1 MIKNGTMLGVSS
13 LRNRKTLPSTST
25 VGAGIVGEV
34 NLVNFYND
42 GNKGTGTAQVR
53 WGGGGQGRDG
63 SGDDKVCLLPT
74 MAQSA
79 RAPRR
84 CGGPWQD
91 GLQHLQLCQGGRGGV
106 MYGKEDRECPGF

>member
-1 MIKNGTMLGVSS
+1 MLGVSS

-53 WGGGGQGRDG
+53 WGGAG
-63 SGDDKVCLLPT
+63 
-74 MAQSA
+74 
-79 RAPRR
+79 
-84 CGGPWQD
+84 
-91 GLQHLQLCQGGRGGV
+91 
-106 MYGKEDRECPGF
+106 

>member
-1 MIKNGTMLGVSS
+1 MLGVSS

-53 WGGGGQGRDG
+53 WGGGGPRQDG
-63 SGDDKVCLLPT
+63 VGGDKLCLLAA
-74 MAQSA
+74 MATRV
-79 RAPRR
+79 RAQRR
-84 CGGPWQD
+84 CD
-91 GLQHLQLCQGGRGGV
+91 GEGAGRGG
-106 MYGKEDRECPGF
+106 